1 MGKAF
6 RGVYH
11 LIDDKVQLFDPH
23 GDKGTAAIVDG
34 LDNPELTASSAARR
48 MS

>member
-34 LDNPELTASSAARR
+34 LGQSRAGPHPRQPCG
-48 MS
+48 